1 MSTGHRNYCWGKVQ
15 WHEMFLCTGGSKQI
29 LPHLQ
34 NFSHSELSNQ
44 CNNQI
49 AEAACFFLIKVNMR
63 QNIIIMKYFTAAEM
77 HRLFSSN
84 VCLVQTRTEVSDCHD
99 FNSISVKIKTT
110 M

>member
-34 NFSHSELSNQ
+34 NFFHSELSNQ

-49 AEAACFFLIKVNMR
+49 AEAACFFFDKGKHETKHHYNEVLYCSRDAQVVFFK
-63 QNIIIMKYFTAAEM
+63 
-77 HRLFSSN
+77 RLFGTDPNRS
-84 VCLVQTRTEVSDCHD
+84 L
-99 FNSISVKIKTT
+99 
-110 M
+110 